1 MTALKGGGRVGA
13 FTLLSEGRA
22 WLPAGCPT
30 AGATQPVEPR
40 IGRPRGLASLLQ
52 CGTSLF
58 LGRSFPAPLSREIG
72 AESAAIRP
80 YSHRRRG
87 GGGLISGEF
96 PVSSLQI
103 WDWAQRRVR
112 YRLCSPPFSLGMRRL
127 LARTVPQPEKSPR
140 FRGVLAAW
148 PRRIR
153 TGDRVLRAW
162 ETSKPLT
169 VSVARA
175 GGPVSPRD
183 RPSSGSYLRPRQDSH
198 GHDRP
203 YRSHSAS

>member
-13 FTLLSEGRA
+13 FTLLSERRA

-96 PVSSLQI
+96 PAFSLQI
-103 WDWAQRRVR
+103 WDCAQRRVR
-112 YRLCSPPFSLGMRRL
+112 YRLCPPPSSLRL
-127 LARTVPQPEKSPR
+127 QRLRAFIQEQIEKLTR
-140 FRGVLAAW
+140 FRGVLAVRL
-148 PRRIR
+148 RRIR
-153 TGDRVLRAW
+153 TRDGGFEA
-162 ETSKPLT
+162 SK
-169 VSVARA
+169 
-175 GGPVSPRD
+175 G
-183 RPSSGSYLRPRQDSH
+183 Q
-198 GHDRP
+198 
-203 YRSHSAS
+203 